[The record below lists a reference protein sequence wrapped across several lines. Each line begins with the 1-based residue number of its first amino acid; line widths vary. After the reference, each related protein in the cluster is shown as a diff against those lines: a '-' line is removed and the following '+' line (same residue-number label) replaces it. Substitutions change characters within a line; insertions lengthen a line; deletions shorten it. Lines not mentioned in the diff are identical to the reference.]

1 MGGIVLLAA
10 IAGGLAFAVLVGLAL
25 CVMRKQGL
33 LYCCGGSEPFSAA
46 HRELGG
52 VSGAA
57 GDDGDSGGGG
67 KDRHN
72 DTYTQLE
79 VLAAARPAAAPLA
92 SPPPLLAPYGAGKT
106 NGVRGAG
113 EERKTK
119 EARYAVGSVLHRNMQ
134 DPAVAFKFGSEVG
147 TLEGPQSVGKTIVV
161 DAVYTDE
168 RYVRPKSKTST
179 FFSLPLVFFSRC
191 RGDMKYRVRD
201 AKASCKVTVLEK
213 HFDQRCEHPTP
224 FVVGDTVVRNNVDRK
239 VCTDDVFVFVETLL
253 FDLNFHDLRVADGV
267 QHEGQPGDRAAW
279 YRSGSCSCMSPILP
293 SSNPLLQRLQ
303 SPPRIFTSCGT
314 VAA

>member
-25 CVMRKQGL
+25 CIMRKQGL

-67 KDRHN
+67 QDRHN

-92 SPPPLLAPYGAGKT
+92 SPPPLLAPYGAGAGGKA

-119 EARYAVGSVLHRNMQ
+119 EARYAVGAVLHRNMQ
-134 DPAVAFKFGSEVG
+134 DPSVAFKFGSEVG

-168 RYVRPKSKTST
+168 
-179 FFSLPLVFFSRC
+179 

-239 VCTDDVFVFVETLL
+239 MEF
-253 FDLNFHDLRVADGV
+253 NMK
-267 QHEGQPGDRAAW
+267 
-279 YRSGSCSCMSPILP
+279 GSLGIVRP
-293 SSNPLLQRLQ
+293 
-303 SPPRIFTSCGT
+303 GT
-314 VAA
+314 VAVVAAVFVDKSNLLKVKYTLKGAVNWLPEEKFATYFTRVDEAELSTSTMATNRDRSDSARKSLPGTGMATPLMDQDIALVA